1 MPNNA
6 SASPKV
12 YEHLADIVVANA
24 ARLRAGLPL
33 RAEVKPEDVIE

>member
-6 SASPKV
+6 SARPKI

-24 ARLRAGLPL
+24 ARLRAGQSLM
-33 RAEVKPEDVIE
+33 AEVKPQDVIE

>member
-1 MPNNA
+1 
-6 SASPKV
+6 V